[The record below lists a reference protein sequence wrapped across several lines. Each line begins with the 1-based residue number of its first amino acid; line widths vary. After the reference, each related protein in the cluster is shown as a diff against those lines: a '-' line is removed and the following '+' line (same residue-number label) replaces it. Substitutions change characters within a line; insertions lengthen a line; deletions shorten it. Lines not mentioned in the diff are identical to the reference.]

1 MSGGRGRDVGCRAVR
16 TAAWRTVFMRT
27 AAKRAAALAVALG
40 VTASALSAQRV
51 NRLPQGGP
59 PAPAPGA
66 DRAQVPV
73 VTPRGTAA
81 VEGTVADSTGAPVA
95 EARVTADATDF
106 VVFTDREGRFVL
118 SDLPVGDHVVR
129 VAREGFEPLMFKL
142 ALPAPATVSVKLTLL
157 PRQGPPDDSERKS
170 RAGALSS
177 IVGLVTDQYDVPIR
191 LAQVTAMGT
200 PVSTLTDSAG
210 RFRMERLALGPYFLR
225 VRKVGFGP
233 VTLTVQLKTTDSA
246 DVHIRLD
253 SRAANVLATTTV
265 TAEAERGGPRLRG
278 FYERKGK
285 ASGFFFEAEEIA
297 RRRPP
302 QLTDLFRSV
311 PSLTVERDGSG
322 RQVVLGRLIGTRR
335 CAMALIVDGVFIKDG
350 NAMGALDG
358 LAPPDQV
365 RAVEVYTSNVNVPG
379 EFARPGTECG
389 AVVVW
394 TK

>member
-1 MSGGRGRDVGCRAVR
+1 M
-16 TAAWRTVFMRT
+16 
-27 AAKRAAALAVALG
+27 AALSG
-40 VTASALSAQRV
+40 V
-51 NRLPQGGP
+51 
-59 PAPAPGA
+59 
-66 DRAQVPV
+66 
-73 VTPRGTAA
+73 
-81 VEGTVADSTGAPVA
+81 VADSTGAPVA
-95 EARVTADATDF
+95 EAKVAADGVDQVVTTDS
-106 VVFTDREGRFVL
+106 EGRFQL
-118 SDLPVGDHVVR
+118 GNLPVGEHVVR
-129 VAREGFEPLMFKL
+129 ASRPGFEPLMFKVT
-142 ALPAPATVSVKLTLL
+142 LPAPATVHLKLTMFRL
-157 PRQGPPDDSERKS
+157 PEISRDDSLRAA
-170 RAGALSS
+170 RAGARSS

-191 LAQVTAMGT
+191 LAQITALGT
-200 PVSTLTDSAG
+200 PISTLSDSLG
-210 RFRMERLALGPYFLR
+210 RFRITGLAFGPYFLR

-233 VTLTVQLKTTDSA
+233 QALTVQLKTTDSA
-246 DVHIRLD
+246 DIHIRLD
-253 SRAANVLATTTV
+253 SRANVLATTTV
-265 TAEAERGGPRLRG
+265 TADAERANTRLRG

-302 QLTDLFRSV
+302 QLTDLFRAV

-350 NAMGALDG
+350 NALGALDG
-358 LAPPDQV
+358 IAPPDQV